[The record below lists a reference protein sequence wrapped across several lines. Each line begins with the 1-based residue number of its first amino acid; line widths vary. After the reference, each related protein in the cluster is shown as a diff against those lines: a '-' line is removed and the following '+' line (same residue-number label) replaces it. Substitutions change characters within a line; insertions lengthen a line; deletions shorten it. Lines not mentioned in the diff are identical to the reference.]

1 MPLQIIIADDH
12 PLIVEGIRMV
22 LEEIKNIRLLKWVSN
37 GRLLIDELSRAT
49 VDLVLLDLN
58 MPKLNGIDCLKI
70 IKADFPKVKV
80 IVLTNYNQPELI
92 KEIKESGAH
101 GYLLK
106 NDNTVHLKEAIEK
119 VINGNTWFPV
129 MNESLESSSVFFA
142 DGFMKKYQLTKRELE
157 IIRMI
162 VAGIPTRQIGER
174 LFVSE
179 FTINAHRRN
188 ICRKL
193 NVHTPVG
200 LINFAKEH
208 GLE

>member
-1 MPLQIIIADDH
+1 
-12 PLIVEGIRMV
+12 
-22 LEEIKNIRLLKWVSN
+22 
-37 GRLLIDELSRAT
+37 
-49 VDLVLLDLN
+49 
-58 MPKLNGIDCLKI
+58 
-70 IKADFPKVKV
+70 
-80 IVLTNYNQPELI
+80 
-92 KEIKESGAH
+92 
-101 GYLLK
+101 
-106 NDNTVHLKEAIEK
+106 AIEK

>member
-1 MPLQIIIADDH
+1 MQIIIADDH

-22 LEEIKNIRLLKWVSN
+22 LDEMKNTRMLKWVCN
-37 GRLLIDELSRAT
+37 GRQLIDELRST
-49 VDLVLLDLN
+49 DVDMVLLDLN
-58 MPKLNGIDCLKI
+58 MPKLDGIDCLKI
-70 IKADFPKVKV
+70 IKTDFPKVKV

-92 KEIKESGAH
+92 KEIKELGAQ
-101 GYLLK
+101 GFLLK
-106 NDNTVHLKEAIEK
+106 NDSTTHLKEAINTVVK
-119 VINGNTWFPV
+119 GNTWFPV
-129 MNESLESSSVFFA
+129 ADVPLNGGSPFFT
-142 DGFMKKYQLTKRELE
+142 DSFMKKYQLTKQEVE
-157 IIRMI
+157 IIRLI
-162 VAGIPTRQIGER
+162 IAGIPTREIGER

-208 GLE
+208 GLV

>member
-1 MPLQIIIADDH
+1 MPVQIIIADDH

-22 LEEIKNIRLLKWVSN
+22 LDEMKNIRLIKRVCN
-37 GRLLIDELSRAT
+37 GRQLIDELRNNVA
-49 VDLVLLDLN
+49 DMVLLDLN
-58 MPKLNGIDCLKI
+58 MPKPDGIECLKI
-70 IKADFPKVKV
+70 IKTDFPKVKV

-92 KEIKESGAH
+92 KEIKELGAW
-101 GYLLK
+101 GFLLK
-106 NDNTVHLKEAIEK
+106 NDSTTRLKEAINTVLK
-119 VINGNTWFPV
+119 GNTWFPV
-129 MNESLESSSVFFA
+129 ADDSRSGNSPFFT
-142 DGFMKKYQLTKRELE
+142 DGFMKKYQLTKREVE

-162 VAGIPTRQIGER
+162 VAEVPTREIGEK

-200 LINFAKEH
+200 LINFAKEP
-208 GLE
+208 GLV